1 MSTATTAVQA
11 TLGSDRVDPLF
22 LQVVWKRLVAT
33 MDAAAGTM
41 RRTAVSTLVR
51 ECNDFGLVLTD
62 ARGRSVAEPGGA
74 LPGPENM
81 VQYVIEHTEHMSPG
95 DVFIC
100 NNAWEG
106 TGHIH
111 DICLVAPIFSG
122 DRLVGF
128 AAGSAHS
135 PDIGGRFIGMHN
147 QSVFE
152 EGLQIPLARLY
163 AAGVPNQLVF
173 DFLRGNVRFPQ
184 ELEGDLEAQMAA
196 CRSIS
201 QRTLDLLEE
210 YELDDLSGI
219 ANAIITYTQRA
230 MRSALAQLPDGEW
243 EADYIVDGLEA
254 MPVIRVRARKTGE
267 VISLDFAGTSLQ
279 QPWACNLPV
288 KVTRTQCAEA
298 MKTFLLPDLP
308 QNHGIHVGVEVSAP
322 AGTIVSAEYPAA
334 TGMRH
339 VVSHGLPTLL
349 ARIVAQI
356 DHSLV
361 RADPGSPGWVVHC
374 QGIGRDGLPFS
385 DDFLQSGGFGAGL
398 GAEGTPPMC
407 FPVTAQNAPIEMLEH
422 RFPLRFLERS
432 LREDSGGRG
441 TWNGGPGQVIEFEVE
456 GVDPLECAISPTHTV
471 APALGVSGGEPGG
484 LGRVLLNGVELSLT
498 ELTLTLHPGDVV
510 RLELPG
516 GGGFGD
522 PAARGTAAAQE
533 QAQKGSK

>member
-1 MSTATTAVQA
+1 MSTPVSTAPA
-11 TLGSDRVDPLF
+11 AENRIDLLF

-81 VQYVIEHTEHMSPG
+81 VQYALEHVDTFLPG
-95 DVFIC
+95 DVYIC
-100 NNAWEG
+100 NDAWEG

-111 DICLVAPIFSG
+111 DICLVAPIFVG

-152 EGLQIPLARLY
+152 EGLQIPLSRLY
-163 AAGVPNQLVF
+163 AAGEPNRLVF
-173 DFLRGNVRFPQ
+173 DFLRRNVRFPR

-196 CRSIS
+196 CRFIA
-201 QRTLDLLEE
+201 QRSLELLEE
-210 YELDDLSGI
+210 YGLDDLAEI
-219 ANAIITYTQRA
+219 ADAIIEQTRTA
-230 MRSALAQLPDGEW
+230 MRGALAALPDGAW
-243 EADYIVDGLEA
+243 EAEYVVDGLEA
-254 MPVIRVRARKTGE
+254 MPVIRVAARKRGE
-267 VISLDFAGTSLQ
+267 TISLDFTGTTAQ
-279 QPWACNLPV
+279 QPWACNLPI

-308 QNHGIHVGVEVSAP
+308 QNHGIHVGVEVTAP

-356 DHSLV
+356 DSSLV

-374 QGIGRDGLPFS
+374 TGIGRDGKPFS
-385 DDFLQSGGFGAGL
+385 DDFLQSGGFGAGK
-398 GAEGTPPMC
+398 GVEGTPPMC
-407 FPVTAQNAPIEMLEH
+407 FPVTAQNAPVEMLES
-422 RFPLRFLERS
+422 RFPLRFLQRS
-432 LREDSGGRG
+432 LREHSGGRG
-441 TWNGGPGQVIEFEVE
+441 AWHGGPGQVIEFEVE

-471 APALGVSGGEPGG
+471 SPALGLEGGEPGS
-484 LGRVLLNGVELSLT
+484 LGRVLLNGEELGLS
-498 ELTLTLHPGDVV
+498 ELTLTLHPGDMV

-522 PAARGTAAAQE
+522 PADRNLEHTEASSR
-533 QAQKGSK
+533 KGLK

>member
-1 MSTATTAVQA
+1 MSTTKTATEP
-11 TLGSDRVDPLF
+11 GGRVDPLF

-62 ARGRSVAEPGGA
+62 ARGRSVAEPVGA

-81 VQYVIEHTEHMSPG
+81 VQYVLERVDDFAPH

-111 DICLVAPIFSG
+111 DICLIAPIFLG
-122 DRLVGF
+122 EKLVGF

-152 EGLQIPLARLY
+152 EGLQIPLSRLY
-163 AAGVPNQLVF
+163 TAGVPNQLVF
-173 DFLRGNVRFPQ
+173 EFLRNNVRFPQ

-196 CRSIS
+196 CRFIAL
-201 QRTLDLLEE
+201 RTLDLLTE
-210 YELDDLSGI
+210 YELDDLAGI
-219 ANAIITYTQRA
+219 ASAIIDQTRDA
-230 MRSALAQLPDGEW
+230 MRTALAKLPDGTW
-243 EADYIVDGLEA
+243 EAEYIVDGLEA
-254 MPVIRVRARKTGE
+254 MPVIRVRATKRGE
-267 VISLDFAGTSLQ
+267 VIELDFTGTTAQ
-279 QPWACNLPV
+279 QPWACNLPI
-288 KVTRTQCAEA
+288 KVTKTQCAEA

-308 QNHGIHVGVEVSAP
+308 QNHGIHIGVDVTAP

-349 ARIVAQI
+349 ARVVAQI
-356 DHSLV
+356 DSGLV

-374 QGIGRDGLPFS
+374 QGIGRDGEPFS
-385 DDFLQSGGFGAGL
+385 DDFLQSGGYGAGR
-398 GAEGTPPMC
+398 GVEGTPPMC
-407 FPVTAQNAPIEMLEH
+407 FPVTAQNAPIEMLEN
-422 RFPLRFLERS
+422 RFPLRFLQRS
-432 LREDSGGRG
+432 LREGSGGRG
-441 TWNGGPGQVIEFEVE
+441 SWNGGPGQIIEFEVE
-456 GVDPLECAISPTHTV
+456 GTDPLECAISPTHTV
-471 APALGVSGGEPGG
+471 SPALGLDGGEPGA
-484 LGRVLLNGVELSLT
+484 LGRVLLNGTELALS
-498 ELTLTLHPGDVV
+498 ELTLTLQPGDVV

-522 PAARGTAAAQE
+522 PAARTTRTQE
-533 QAQKGSK
+533 NPFQKGLK